1 MKMNEVLPDLAAA
14 MDIKEPVPGK
24 KTPQGTQGTQSAQ
37 DKRQQ
42 QQKKQAAKKAQQ
54 QQMRPGQKIKLPTN
68 AGDEQEFR
76 ITRDMGDEVEIEN
89 PEGRNNPNEPN
100 KLVYDKKQLQK
111 GMRPNK

>member
-14 MDIKEPVPGK
+14 MDIEDPAPGK
-24 KTPQGTQGTQSAQ
+24 TKPQGTQGTRGTQSAQ

-42 QQKKQAAKKAQQ
+42 QAAKQAKDKQL
-54 QQMRPGQKIKLPTN
+54 RPGQKVKLPTS

-76 ITRDMGDEVEIEN
+76 ISRDMGDEVEIEN

-100 KLVYDKKQLQK
+100 KLVYDKEQLRK
-111 GMRPNK
+111 GMRPKK

>member
-14 MDIKEPVPGK
+14 MDIKDPAPGK
-24 KTPQGTQGTQSAQ
+24 RSPQGTQGTQGTQSAQ

-42 QQKKQAAKKAQQ
+42 QQQKQAQAKQL
-54 QQMRPGQKIKLPTN
+54 RPGQKIKLPTN

-76 ITRDMGDEVEIEN
+76 ITRDLGDEVEIEN

-100 KLVYDKKQLQK
+100 KLVYDKKQLQR